1 MTTPPPPQI
10 SENSS
15 VLVGTSLPR
24 WSPLSS
30 AATILS
36 VHSLVDAWAPS
47 ELVKDAEI
55 VFACP
60 CVVEVE
66 VGRPKL
72 VDEQSIHIHTG
83 AAVVRIKF
91 YIC

>member
-1 MTTPPPPQI
+1 M
-10 SENSS
+10 
-15 VLVGTSLPR
+15 
-24 WSPLSS
+24 
-30 AATILS
+30 
-36 VHSLVDAWAPS
+36 DAWAPS